1 MNHENRARELFR
13 AGYNCSQAVLLA
25 FSDVTGLDEKT
36 AVTLSSSF
44 GGGMGRLREVCGA
57 VSGAFMVAG
66 ILWGYSDPTDHEAK
80 KEHYAL
86 IQRIA
91 QEFKKNNGSYIC
103 RELLELPAGPDS
115 PEPEK
120 RTEAYYHR
128 RSCEDYVGIAARVMD
143 EIIAEKNFPTE

>member
-66 ILWGYSDPTDHEAK
+66 ILRGYSDPTDHEAK

-103 RELLELPAGPDS
+103 RELLELPTGPSD

-143 EIIAEKNFPTE
+143 KLLSEE

>member
-1 MNHENRARELFR
+1 MNHEIKARELFKS
-13 AGYNCSQAVLLA
+13 GYNCAQAVLLA
-25 FSDVTGLDEKT
+25 FSDLTGLDERCAT
-36 AVTLSSSF
+36 VLSSSF

-66 ILWGYSDPTDHEAK
+66 LLYGPVDPTDHNAK

-86 IQRIA
+86 IQHIA
-91 QEFKKNNGSYIC
+91 AEFKKTNGSYIC
-103 RELLELPAGPDS
+103 RELLELPSGASD

-143 EIIAEKNFPTE
+143 GIIADRALNG

>member
-25 FSDVTGLDEKT
+25 FSDVTGLDERAA
-36 AVTLSSSF
+36 AVLSSSF

-91 QEFKKNNGSYIC
+91 REFKETNGSYIC
-103 RELLELPAGPDS
+103 RELLELPNGPSD

-128 RSCEDYVGIAARVMD
+128 RSCEDYVGIAARVLD
-143 EIIAEKNFPTE
+143 AVIAEKN

>member
-1 MNHENRARELFR
+1 MNHENKARELFR

-66 ILWGYSDPTDHEAK
+66 ILRGYSDPTDHEAK

-91 QEFKKNNGSYIC
+91 QEFKKITAPISAASSSSSLRVPPIPSPK
-103 RELLELPAGPDS
+103 RELKLTTTA
-115 PEPEK
+115 
-120 RTEAYYHR
+120 A
-128 RSCEDYVGIAARVMD
+128 AAR
-143 EIIAEKNFPTE
+143 TT

>member
-1 MNHENRARELFR
+1 MNHENKARELFR

-25 FSDVTGLDEKT
+25 FSDVTGLDEKAA
-36 AVTLSSSF
+36 AVLSSSF

-66 ILWGYSDPTDHEAK
+66 ILWGYSDPSDHEAK

-91 QEFKKNNGSYIC
+91 QEFKKHNGSYIC
-103 RELLELPAGPDS
+103 RELLELPAGASD

-143 EIIAEKNFPTE
+143 ELLSEKQ